1 MAADIENEFG
11 VKPELVGGKGGVFNI
26 TVDDNV
32 MYSKHDE
39 GNQFP
44 AEGVVVA
51 AVKEY
56 KESLA

>member
-11 VKPELVGGKGGVFNI
+11 VKPELVGGKGGVFTI
-26 TVDDNV
+26 TVDDKV

-44 AEGVVVA
+44 AEGVVVS
-51 AVKEY
+51 AVKDY